1 LKKLEI
7 RNIFF
12 NDVEKLFDS
21 TIAKAA
27 EEVGV
32 DAEVIWDKLKDQYE
46 EIIGQFDDKIV
57 DFYVD
62 HNKFSLDTFLETHKK
77 NQDTIVSLNS
87 NSFKFFITYINACQ
101 IVYQKSFEDIENK
114 EVSKNIKICISIYG
128 LIIRKAEQIV
138 SILIDGYIDAAMII
152 WRSLYENSIALI
164 TLLEENDNELAKK
177 FIDHSFRNSKK
188 KIVSYRKNHE
198 ELKFGPVPPKV
209 EEDLEVE
216 EKRIKELYGN
226 EFIKNEFGWANDL
239 IPGKQK
245 ASLYLLEER
254 VKLNKYR
261 PFYLMCCE
269 HTHLGFNAFN
279 NYMENGGVILPRILS
294 QATELK
300 SFIDPMQF
308 SISLLHQ
315 VSELFLYNVSI
326 PQEYGIN
333 VKLLKRISKDFIET
347 FSESTQD
354 EEE

>member
-1 LKKLEI
+1 MDKLEI

-12 NDVEKLFDS
+12 NNLEHIFDS
-21 TIAKAA
+21 VIIKAA
-27 EEVGV
+27 EKTGIDVEL
-32 DAEVIWDKLKDQYE
+32 IWDKAKDQYE
-46 EIIGQFDDKIV
+46 EIIKQFDDTIV
-57 DFYVD
+57 DIYAD
-62 HNKFSLDTFLETHKK
+62 NNKFSINNFLETHKK

-87 NSFKFFITYINACQ
+87 DSFKHFITYINACQ
-101 IVYQKSFEDIENK
+101 IIYQKSFEDIENK
-114 EVSKNIKICISIYG
+114 NVSENIKICISIYG

-152 WRSLYENSIALI
+152 WRSLYENAIALI
-164 TLLEENDNELAKK
+164 TLLEENDNKLTKK

-198 ELKFGPVPPKV
+198 ELKFGPVPHKV
-209 EEDLEVE
+209 EEDLEIE

-254 VKLNKYR
+254 IKLNKYR
-261 PFYLMCCE
+261 PFYLLCCE
-269 HTHLGFNAFN
+269 HTHLGFNSFN

-308 SISLLHQ
+308 TISLLHE
-315 VSELFLYNVSI
+315 VSDLFLYNVSVAH
-326 PQEYGIN
+326 EYAIN

-347 FSESTQD
+347 FSDSTKD